1 MKESSKSKGGKGR
14 YVVWNLLA
22 MAVVC
27 LLAFL
32 GIRYGL
38 NTYTH
43 HGESIAIP
51 DVREK
56 STQSAIATLEGIGMA
71 VEVVDT
77 GYVKTLPPDCVLEQ
91 TPEAGQHVKSGHL
104 VRLVVNAQHAPTLK
118 LPDIIDNS
126 SLRTAMSRLSAM
138 GFKVGVPE
146 FVPGEKDW
154 VVGVKAD
161 GKPVDTGD
169 KISVNATV
177 VRQAGNGMVGADD
190 SITYVDP
197 SIDAQ
202 NYDDYE
208 YGDVDDFEV
217 VEAPPSDSN

>member
-1 MKESSKSKGGKGR
+1 
-14 YVVWNLLA
+14 
-22 MAVVC
+22 
-27 LLAFL
+27 
-32 GIRYGL
+32 
-38 NTYTH
+38 
-43 HGESIAIP
+43 
-51 DVREK
+51 
-56 STQSAIATLEGIGMA
+56 MA

-177 VRQAGNGMVGADD
+177 VIQAGNGMVGADD